1 MSHSPG
7 HELPAAGVP
16 ALLYSPAE
24 VSGLLAISRD
34 QVFKLMRSGALPY
47 VRIGRFY
54 RICVEDVREFIRAAR
69 TERAPT
75 DVVRIRA
82 IRAGRVEDVVASG
95 HPK

>member
-1 MSHSPG
+1 
-7 HELPAAGVP
+7 
-16 ALLYSPAE
+16 
-24 VSGLLAISRD
+24 
-34 QVFKLMRSGALPY
+34 

-69 TERAPT
+69 TEQAPT